1 MHGHKVAVD
10 FARRNMTP
18 LADRPQG
25 IALCARQVR
34 FITSRK
40 HVDQEHRAWRG
51 IGMNIGLAPRIV

>member
-1 MHGHKVAVD
+1 
-10 FARRNMTP
+10 MTP

-25 IALCARQVR
+25 IVLCARPVR